1 MSSTTYDT
9 LAKNILLFAHHP
21 AAMQTLLLNQ
31 LLDVE
36 DAEGQIVLRDPTD
49 PVVYLAEMGT
59 MLGHATLMGLQESVP
74 KTFPSMAQTYDDLF
88 RHMSDVDYVDVFS
101 QP

>member
-88 RHMSDVDYVDVFS
+88 LHMSDVD
-101 QP
+101 